1 MAMSKFR
8 SRAALFGAVLPFS
21 VTAFVACGDNSGS
34 PADSVG
40 SDQEAVVVASSADC
54 RVELT
59 KVNYDN
65 PSTDTANVIELHV
78 VRTSA
83 TAATTLG
90 DCDLSKLVHVSG
102 TNPRSCSVAWTV
114 DLANVAI
121 PNDDYVVICGHGSSI
136 TACDI
141 TTSTTG
147 NLAADMLQN
156 GDSDGLAF
164 YDSTGAAVSDVVW
177 EGINGCFT
185 SPRQTEIQKEGNG
198 SPDMVNIACGA
209 DYILAD
215 VGTAPLRKPNP
226 CPVVPDAGAGGAA
239 TGGAS
244 TGGAST
250 GGASTGGASTGG
262 ASTGGT
268 STGGAATGGTSTGGV
283 GATGGT
289 GTGGTGTGGTGTG
302 GTGTG
307 GATTGGTGGTSA
319 GGSGGAATGGSGG
332 TATGGSGG
340 AATGGTSTGGSG
352 GAATGGSGG
361 AATGGSGGAATG
373 GSGGT
378 ATGGSGGAATG
389 GTGGAATGGSGG
401 AATGGAATGGAAGTG
416 GVGGAA
422 TGGVGGTATGGVGAT
437 GGVAGAGG
445 AAGAATGG
453 SGNGGSAGIG
463 GNAVGGSAGS
473 VSIGG
478 AGGFVGDGGTI
489 PDKPFKVPDDEGCSC
504 STPGQS
510 SGGAPS
516 GLGVVGVLGLA
527 LAGLRRRR
535 QR

>member
-268 STGGAATGGTSTGGV
+268 STGGAATGGTSTGGAATGGTSTGGV
-283 GATGGT
+283 GATGGTGTGGTGTGGT

-319 GGSGGAATGGSGG
+319 
-332 TATGGSGG
+332 
-340 AATGGTSTGGSG
+340 
-352 GAATGGSGG
+352 
-361 AATGGSGGAATG
+361 GGSGGAATG